1 MRNTVL
7 LVEDN
12 PGDVE
17 LTKLAFESAGVVC
30 RLQTAESGEKAL
42 EYLSAAA
49 EKDSNDIPDLV
60 LLDLN
65 LPGMDGHSVLARM
78 KSDERFKNIPVL
90 VLSSSAAADDIQRSY
105 DLSAN
110 DYVQKPTNMADFVEI
125 AKSINTSWLGTA
137 KPA

>member
-1 MRNTVL
+1 MVSRNKVL

-17 LTKLAFESAGVVC
+17 LTKMAFESAGIEC
-30 RLQTAESGEKAL
+30 LLQTAESGEKAL
-42 EYLSAAA
+42 EYLNEAS
-49 EKDSNDIPDLV
+49 ETDSNDIPDLV

-65 LPGMDGHSVLARM
+65 LPGMDGHSLLERM

-90 VLSSSAAADDIQRSY
+90 VLSSSASADDVQRSY

-125 AKSINTSWLGTA
+125 AKSINTSWLETA
-137 KPA
+137 